1 MKRILLLGLCFLLFI
16 VAYGCAQGD
25 DAPSGSTSSAG
36 LSSGKSN
43 GSIEDS
49 GSELYSSDGST
60 GDVGDSSSAASES
73 DGSSETDDSSEGDAS
88 GEDNTSSDVESTD
101 NGSDVESSIEDSDVD
116 SSIED
121 SDDESSIESSDVESS
136 DDPTPPDDESSDDP
150 TPPDD
155 ESSDDPTPPD
165 DESSDDPTPPDD
177 ESSDDPTP
185 PDDESSD
192 DPTPPDDESSDDP
205 TPPDDE
211 SSDDPTPPD
220 ESEDEDVYT
229 DAGDAELLDSGYILY
244 NGAAY
249 HSTSYKPEVA
259 QAYADTYAL
268 YAQMFPDVRISVVTP
283 PQSAINIKNPYV
295 SAMTND
301 QGVILDN
308 MESHIYGN
316 VNFVNLRKTFEAH
329 KGEYMYFKS
338 DYHWTQLGAYYAY
351 SDFAKSIGLTPTP
364 LSSFDVTTVSTS
376 FIGRTNDYAHDDR
389 ILSFYDTIY
398 AYMPRKT
405 HTMTVHNSDL
415 SVNRVFS
422 NCIHVSRDSYSC
434 FINGDNPYTVIN
446 VPSNDQSKTA
456 LVIKESSGNAFVPFL
471 TEHYGN
477 IIVIDPRHI
486 NIDLRK
492 LVAEKGVDDIIF
504 HATASTCSRTA
515 YNDYYRA
522 LIGQ

>member
-36 LSSGKSN
+36 SSSGEAIVSTVN
-43 GSIEDS
+43 SDSSSEGSDDS
-49 GSELYSSDGST
+49 T
-60 GDVGDSSSAASES
+60 VGVEDSSSAASES
-73 DGSSETDDSSEGDAS
+73 DGSVEDTESSVADDSSGDDS
-88 GEDNTSSDVESTD
+88 GSDTESTD
-101 NGSDVESSIEDSDVD
+101 NSSST
-116 SSIED
+116 
-121 SDDESSIESSDVESS
+121 ESSDDSSSVESS
-136 DDPTPPDDESSDDP
+136 DDSSDDESSDDSSNVESSDDSS
-150 TPPDD
+150 DD
-155 ESSDDPTPPD
+155 ESSDDSSSVESSDDSSDDESSNDSSD
-165 DESSDDPTPPDD
+165 DESSDDNSSD
-177 ESSDDPTP
+177 ESSND
-185 PDDESSD
+185 SS
-192 DPTPPDDESSDDP
+192 DDESSDDP

-244 NGAAY
+244 DGAAY
-249 HSTSYKPEVA
+249 HSTTYKSEVA

-268 YAQMFPDVRISVVTP
+268 YAQLFPDVRISVVTP

-295 SAMTND
+295 AAMTND

-308 MESHIYGN
+308 MESHIYGD

-486 NIDLRK
+486 NIDIRE

-504 HATASTCSRTA
+504 HATASTCSRTS

>member
-121 SDDESSIESSDVESS
+121 SDDESSIESSDV
-136 DDPTPPDDESSDDP
+136 
-150 TPPDD
+150 
-155 ESSDDPTPPD
+155 
-165 DESSDDPTPPDD
+165 

-486 NIDLRK
+486 NIDLRT

>member
-121 SDDESSIESSDVESS
+121 SDDESSIESSDV
-136 DDPTPPDDESSDDP
+136 
-150 TPPDD
+150 

-486 NIDLRK
+486 NIDLRT